1 MKDRRFSCLV
11 FSANRKKERERKK
24 KEAPGENPLPGRRI
38 PRKTKPARTSLFV
51 TQKKKSFL

>member
-24 KEAPGENPLPGRRI
+24 KEAPGENPLE
-38 PRKTKPARTSLFV
+38 V
-51 TQKKKSFL
+51 FLSCVLLCE